1 MSLPLLS
8 TATRYFMEVARTGS
22 VSEAAGQV
30 HVAASAVSRQV
41 AKLESSLGCVLFERQ
56 ARGMVLTEAGE
67 RLAAYVRLAEQDT
80 ERVARELQGL
90 DAQRSRRIHV
100 ACTEGFSAGFMPG
113 AMASFRARHPLTSI
127 FLQVGNSDEVSRSL
141 LRGEVDIGLK
151 FAVAPEHGLKIELNR
166 AAPIMVLVAPTH
178 VLARRRRLS
187 IGDVVR
193 HPIALPSAGTTIR
206 QAFDLCCSLQGLQY
220 QAVYSGNYAA
230 LLALAAT
237 GEVLTLSS
245 YLSAAHL
252 VAAGALVAVPVTEP
266 LLEQRSLQILSL
278 QGRSPNEP
286 VRSFMTHLLDAVAA
300 AQYGRKA

>member
-41 AKLESSLGCVLFERQ
+41 AKLESSLGCVLFDRQ

-67 RLAAYVRLAEQDT
+67 RLAAYVRMAEQET
-80 ERVARELQGL
+80 ERVAQELRGL
-90 DAQRSRRIHV
+90 DAQRTSRIHV
-100 ACTEGFSAGFMPG
+100 ACTEGFAAGFMPG
-113 AMASFRARHPLTSI
+113 AMASFHARHPQTSI
-127 FLQVGNSDEVSRSL
+127 FLQVGSSDEVSRCL
-141 LRGEVDIGLK
+141 LRGEADIGLK
-151 FAVAPEHGLKIELNR
+151 FAVAPEHGLQIELNH
-166 AAPIMVLVAPTH
+166 AAPIMVLVAGSH
-178 VLARRRRLS
+178 ALARRRRLS
-187 IGDVVR
+187 IADVVR
-193 HPIALPSAGTTIR
+193 HPIALPAAGTTVR

-220 QAVYSGNYAA
+220 QAIYSGNYAA

-252 VAAGALVAVPVTEP
+252 VAAGTLVAVPVAEP

-278 QGRSPNEP
+278 QGRSLGAPA
-286 VRSFMTHLLDAVAA
+286 RSFVEHLVAA
-300 AQYGRKA
+300 AAAGQFGRKA